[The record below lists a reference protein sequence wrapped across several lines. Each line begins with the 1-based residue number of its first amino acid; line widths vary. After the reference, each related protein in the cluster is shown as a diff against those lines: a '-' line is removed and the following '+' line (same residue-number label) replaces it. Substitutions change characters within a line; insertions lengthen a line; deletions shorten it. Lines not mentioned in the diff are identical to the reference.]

1 MMIIECINC
10 NKKFE
15 VDPDLIP
22 EKGRYIQ
29 CGSCNHK
36 WFFKKDIE
44 ETILEINDEIP
55 INEIKEEIK
64 ITKDF
69 NIEKADEK
77 KITEEI
83 LEEKIEIKQNNH
95 EKTLKKSNI
104 LNKIISYLIV
114 AIISFVALI
123 IVLDTFKTP
132 LNNIFPNLEL
142 ILFNLYETFEDI
154 GLFLK
159 DLIK

>member
-22 EKGRYIQ
+22 EKGRSIQ
-29 CGSCNHK
+29 CGSCGHK
-36 WFFKKDIE
+36 WFYKKDLFEPSSNTDNEINIE
-44 ETILEINDEIP
+44 EEIQEITISKDNTEKLSIQEEINVDK
-55 INEIKEEIK
+55 NLNDVSKEDKPE
-64 ITKDF
+64 
-69 NIEKADEK
+69 
-77 KITEEI
+77 
-83 LEEKIEIKQNNH
+83 
-95 EKTLKKSNI
+95 KKSNI
-104 LNKIISYLIV
+104 FNKIISYLIV
-114 AIISFVALI
+114 IIISFVALI

-132 LNNIFPNLEL
+132 LSNIFPNLE
-142 ILFNLYETFEDI
+142 IMLFNLYETFENI

>member
-1 MMIIECINC
+1 MIIVCTNC

-15 VDPDLIP
+15 VEPELIP
-22 EKGRYIQ
+22 EKGRSIQ
-29 CGSCNHK
+29 CGSCDHK
-36 WFFKKDIE
+36 WFYIKEAQEK
-44 ETILEINDEIP
+44 TSEINDVTTVD
-55 INEIKEEIK
+55 EIKQEIK
-64 ITKDF
+64 ITEDVTG
-69 NIEKADEK
+69 EK
-77 KITEEI
+77 KIIEEI
-83 LEEKIEIKQNNH
+83 VEDKVELKQNNQ
-95 EKTLKKSNI
+95 EKHIKKSNI

-142 ILFNLYETFEDI
+142 LLFNLYETFEDI

>member
-1 MMIIECINC
+1 MIIECTNC

-15 VDPDLIP
+15 VDPELIP
-22 EKGRYIQ
+22 EKGRSIQ

-55 INEIKEEIK
+55 INEIKEEFK
-64 ITKDF
+64 ITKDV

-83 LEEKIEIKQNNH
+83 LEERIEIKQNNE
-95 EKTLKKSNI
+95 EKPLKKSNI
-104 LNKIISYLIV
+104 LNKIFSYLVV

>member
-1 MMIIECINC
+1 MIIVCTNC

-15 VDPDLIP
+15 VDPELIP
-22 EKGRYIQ
+22 EKGRSIQ
-29 CGSCNHK
+29 CGSCDHK
-36 WFFKKDIE
+36 WFYKKGAQ
-44 ETILEINDEIP
+44 ETISEINDVTTGD
-55 INEIKEEIK
+55 EIKQEIK
-64 ITKDF
+64 ITEDV
-69 NIEKADEK
+69 AGEK
-77 KITEEI
+77 KIIEEI
-83 LEEKIEIKQNNH
+83 VEDKIELKQNNQ
-95 EKTLKKSNI
+95 EKQIKKSNI

>member
-1 MMIIECINC
+1 MIIECINC

-22 EKGRYIQ
+22 EKGRSIQ
-29 CGSCNHK
+29 CGSCAHK
-36 WFFKKDIE
+36 WFYKKGLFEPSSNTDNEINIE
-44 ETILEINDEIP
+44 EEIQEITISKDNTEKLSIQKQ
-55 INEIKEEIK
+55 INEEKNLNEVSKEDK
-64 ITKDF
+64 SAKKP
-69 NIEKADEK
+69 NIF
-77 KITEEI
+77 
-83 LEEKIEIKQNNH
+83 
-95 EKTLKKSNI
+95 
-104 LNKIISYLIV
+104 NKIFSYLIV
-114 AIISFVALI
+114 IIISFAALI

-132 LNNIFPNLEL
+132 LSNIFPNLEI

>member
-22 EKGRYIQ
+22 EKGRSIQ
-29 CGSCNHK
+29 CGSCGHK
-36 WFFKKDIE
+36 WFYKKDSSDPSFK
-44 ETILEINDEIP
+44 TDNEINNEEEKQEITISTDNNEKLSTQED
-55 INEIKEEIK
+55 INEEKNLNEVSKEDKPE
-64 ITKDF
+64 
-69 NIEKADEK
+69 
-77 KITEEI
+77 
-83 LEEKIEIKQNNH
+83 
-95 EKTLKKSNI
+95 KKSNI
-104 LNKIISYLIV
+104 FNKITSYLIV
-114 AIISFVALI
+114 IIISFIALI

-132 LNNIFPNLEL
+132 LSNIFPNLEI

-154 GLFLK
+154 VLFLK

>member
-1 MMIIECINC
+1 MIIECINC

-15 VDPDLIP
+15 VNPELIP
-22 EKGRYIQ
+22 EKGRSIQ

-36 WFFKKDIE
+36 WFYKKDTQ
-44 ETILEINDEIP
+44 ETILEINDETP
-55 INEIKEEIK
+55 VENTNQEIK
-64 ITKDF
+64 INKDITEDKVDT
-69 NIEKADEK
+69 N

-83 LEEKIEIKQNNH
+83 VKDKIESKKND
-95 EKTLKKSNI
+95 ETKTLKKSNI
-104 LNKIISYLIV
+104 LSKIISYLIV

-123 IVLDTFKTP
+123 IVLDTFKAP

-142 ILFNLYETFEDI
+142 LLFNLYETFEDI

>member
-1 MMIIECINC
+1 MIIECTNC

-15 VDPDLIP
+15 VDPELIP
-22 EKGRYIQ
+22 EKGRSIQ
-29 CGSCNHK
+29 CGSCDHK
-36 WFFKKDIE
+36 WFYKKE
-44 ETILEINDEIP
+44 SQEKTSEINDVTLVD
-55 INEIKEEIK
+55 EIKREIK
-64 ITKDF
+64 ITKDV
-69 NIEKADEK
+69 ADEK
-77 KITEEI
+77 KTI
-83 LEEKIEIKQNNH
+83 EKIVENKIEFKQNNE
-95 EKTLKKSNI
+95 EKPLKKSNI

>member
-1 MMIIECINC
+1 MIIECTNC

-22 EKGRYIQ
+22 EKGRSIQ
-29 CGSCNHK
+29 CGSCGHK
-36 WFFKKDIE
+36 WFHKKDLSE
-44 ETILEINDEIP
+44 PSSNTDNEINNEEEKPEITISKENTEKLSIP
-55 INEIKEEIK
+55 EEINQD
-64 ITKDF
+64 KDLKEVSKE
-69 NIEKADEK
+69 NKS
-77 KITEEI
+77 T
-83 LEEKIEIKQNNH
+83 
-95 EKTLKKSNI
+95 KKSNI
-104 LNKIISYLIV
+104 FNKIISYLIV
-114 AIISFVALI
+114 IIISFVALI

-132 LNNIFPNLEL
+132 LSNIFPNLEI

>member
-1 MMIIECINC
+1 MIIVCTNC

-15 VDPDLIP
+15 VDPELIP
-22 EKGRYIQ
+22 EKGRSIQ
-29 CGSCNHK
+29 CGSCGHK
-36 WFFKKDIE
+36 WFYKKDTQ
-44 ETILEINDEIP
+44 ETILKINNEAVVDEI
-55 INEIKEEIK
+55 KQEIK
-64 ITKDF
+64 ITKDVI
-69 NIEKADEK
+69 NQKADEK
-77 KITEEI
+77 KGTEEI
-83 LEEKIEIKQNNH
+83 VKERIEIKQNNK
-95 EKTLKKSNI
+95 EKPLKKSNI
-104 LNKIISYLIV
+104 LNKIISYLVV

-123 IVLDTFKTP
+123 IVLDTFKTL

>member
-1 MMIIECINC
+1 MIIECTNC

-15 VDPDLIP
+15 VDPELIP

-83 LEEKIEIKQNNH
+83 LEEKIEIKENNE
-95 EKTLKKSNI
+95 EKPLKKSNI

-132 LNNIFPNLEL
+132 LSNIFPNLEL

>member
-1 MMIIECINC
+1 MIIECTNC
-10 NKKFE
+10 DKKFE
-15 VDPDLIP
+15 VDPELIP
-22 EKGRYIQ
+22 EKGRFIQ

-36 WFFKKDIE
+36 WFYKKDTQ
-44 ETILEINDEIP
+44 ETILEINNEAAVDEI
-55 INEIKEEIK
+55 KQEIK

-69 NIEKADEK
+69 INEKVDEK
-77 KITEEI
+77 KATEEI
-83 LEEKIEIKQNNH
+83 VKERIEIKQNNN
-95 EKTLKKSNI
+95 EKPLKKSNI
-104 LNKIISYLIV
+104 LNKIISYLV
-114 AIISFVALI
+114 VTIISFVALI

-142 ILFNLYETFEDI
+142 LLFNLYETFEDI

>member
-1 MMIIECINC
+1 MIIECINC

-15 VDPDLIP
+15 VDPELIP
-22 EKGRYIQ
+22 EKGRSIQ

-36 WFFKKDIE
+36 WFYKKDTQ
-44 ETILEINDEIP
+44 ETILEIN
-55 INEIKEEIK
+55 NETPVENTNQEIK
-64 ITKDF
+64 INKDITEDKVDT
-69 NIEKADEK
+69 N

-83 LEEKIEIKQNNH
+83 VKDKIESKKND
-95 EKTLKKSNI
+95 ETKTLKKSNI
-104 LNKIISYLIV
+104 LSKIISYLIV

-142 ILFNLYETFEDI
+142 LLFNLYETFEDI

>member
-1 MMIIECINC
+1 MIIECTNC

-15 VDPDLIP
+15 VDPELIP
-22 EKGRYIQ
+22 EKGRSIQ

-36 WFFKKDIE
+36 WFYKKDTQ
-44 ETILEINDEIP
+44 ETILKVNDETVVKEIN
-55 INEIKEEIK
+55 EEIK
-64 ITKDF
+64 ISNDVT
-69 NIEKADEK
+69 NEIADKK

-83 LEEKIEIKQNNH
+83 VEEKIEIKPNNE
-95 EKTLKKSNI
+95 EKPLKKSNI

-114 AIISFVALI
+114 AIISFAALI

-142 ILFNLYETFEDI
+142 LLFNLYETFEDI

>member
-1 MMIIECINC
+1 MIIECTNC

-15 VDPDLIP
+15 VDPELIP
-22 EKGRYIQ
+22 EKGRSIQ
-29 CGSCNHK
+29 CGSCDHK
-36 WFFKKDIE
+36 WFYKKE
-44 ETILEINDEIP
+44 SQETTSEINDVTIVD
-55 INEIKEEIK
+55 EIKQEIK
-64 ITKDF
+64 INEDA
-69 NIEKADEK
+69 ADK
-77 KITEEI
+77 KEIIEEI
-83 LEEKIEIKQNNH
+83 VEEKIEIKQNNQD
-95 EKTLKKSNI
+95 KPIKKSNI

>member
-1 MMIIECINC
+1 MIIECTNC

-15 VDPDLIP
+15 VDPELIP
-22 EKGRYIQ
+22 EKGRSIQ
-29 CGSCNHK
+29 CGSCNYK
-36 WFFKKDIE
+36 WFYKKDTQ
-44 ETILEINDEIP
+44 ETILEVNDETTFD
-55 INEIKEEIK
+55 EIKEEIK
-64 ITKDF
+64 ISNDVT
-69 NIEKADEK
+69 NEMADEK

-83 LEEKIEIKQNNH
+83 VEERIEIKQNNE
-95 EKTLKKSNI
+95 EKPLKRSNN

-142 ILFNLYETFEDI
+142 LLFNLYETFEDI

-159 DLIK
+159 DLFK

>member
-1 MMIIECINC
+1 MIIDCTNC
-10 NKKFE
+10 NKKFK
-15 VDPDLIP
+15 VDPELIP
-22 EKGRYIQ
+22 EKGRSIQ
-29 CGSCNHK
+29 CGSCDYK
-36 WFFKKDIE
+36 WFYKKEAQDA
-44 ETILEINDEIP
+44 TSEINDVI
-55 INEIKEEIK
+55 IVDEIKQEVK
-64 ITKDF
+64 ITEDV
-69 NIEKADEK
+69 ADEK
-77 KITEEI
+77 KIIEEI
-83 LEEKIEIKQNNH
+83 VKDKIEFKENN
-95 EKTLKKSNI
+95 EKKPLKKSNI
-104 LNKIISYLIV
+104 LNKIISYLVV

>member
-1 MMIIECINC
+1 MIIECINC

-15 VDPDLIP
+15 VNPELIP
-22 EKGRYIQ
+22 EKGRSIQ

-36 WFFKKDIE
+36 WFYKKDTQ
-44 ETILEINDEIP
+44 ETILEINDETP
-55 INEIKEEIK
+55 VENTNQEIK
-64 ITKDF
+64 INKDITEDKVDT
-69 NIEKADEK
+69 N

-83 LEEKIEIKQNNH
+83 VKDKIESKKND
-95 EKTLKKSNI
+95 ETKTLKKSNI
-104 LNKIISYLIV
+104 LSKIISYLIV

-142 ILFNLYETFEDI
+142 LLFNLYETFEDI

>member
-1 MMIIECINC
+1 MIIDCTNC

-15 VDPDLIP
+15 VDPELIP
-22 EKGRYIQ
+22 EKGRSIQ
-29 CGSCNHK
+29 CGSCDHK
-36 WFFKKDIE
+36 WFYKKE
-44 ETILEINDEIP
+44 SQETTSEINDVTIVD
-55 INEIKEEIK
+55 EIKQEIK
-64 ITKDF
+64 INEDATD
-69 NIEKADEK
+69 K
-77 KITEEI
+77 KEIIEEI
-83 LEEKIEIKQNNH
+83 VEEKIEIKQNNQ
-95 EKTLKKSNI
+95 EKPIKKSNI